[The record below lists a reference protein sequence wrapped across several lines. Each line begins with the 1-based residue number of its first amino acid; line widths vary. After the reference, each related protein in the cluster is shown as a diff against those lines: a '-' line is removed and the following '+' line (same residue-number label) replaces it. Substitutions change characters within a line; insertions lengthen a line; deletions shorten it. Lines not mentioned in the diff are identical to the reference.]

1 MTWVLLAI
9 VVVLLIVIGVL
20 VARQQRSQRLKDE
33 FGPEYGR
40 VVAERGDQRTAE
52 KELAGRRQ
60 RVDKFEIRP
69 FDPAT
74 RERYLE
80 QWGAAQRYFVDEPA
94 DAVGQADESCRRVMN
109 DRGYPVDEDFEH
121 RSADISVEH
130 PVVVENYR
138 AAHQISAR
146 ARGGQASTEQL
157 RQAMVHF
164 RALFD
169 DRLAPGDAASQ
180 IIPPPLSARAMTLGR
195 GSSTQHDAER
205 MTMERNEETLSTR
218 DLASPNEPVG
228 GGTDRRR
235 TTRGNGAAPEEQT
248 GVYDQ
253 HPEEELRLPVGEESQ
268 RAGAERTGDPG
279 R

>member
-9 VVVLLIVIGVL
+9 VVVLLAIIGVL
-20 VARQQRSQRLKDE
+20 VARQRRSQRLKDD

-52 KELAGRRQ
+52 KELADRRQ

-69 FDPAT
+69 LDPAA

-80 QWGAAQRYFVDEPA
+80 QWGASQRYFVDEPA
-94 DAVGQADESCRRVMN
+94 DAVGQADELVQGVMK
-109 DRGYPVDEDFEH
+109 DRGYPVDEDFER

-138 AAHQISAR
+138 AAHQISVHAR
-146 ARGGQASTEQL
+146 DGQASTEQL

-169 DRLAPGDAASQ
+169 DLLAPGDADHANQ
-180 IIPPPLSARAMTLGR
+180 APATEA
-195 GSSTQHDAER
+195 
-205 MTMERNEETLSTR
+205 TR
-218 DLASPNEPVG
+218 DDAGVDAVPQH
-228 GGTDRRR
+228 
-235 TTRGNGAAPEEQT
+235 TTRRG
-248 GVYDQ
+248 
-253 HPEEELRLPVGEESQ
+253 
-268 RAGAERTGDPG
+268 
-279 R
+279 